1 MQEKAGV
8 IVKNR
13 HFLYFE
19 YSGNYAKKKTKC
31 VDSLQQGAELIDS
44 THGRETEL
52 ALGFAITSCL
62 IFSGYVCVSSKD
74 FTVCLCAL
82 VGCASCGG
90 DGLAAGLC
98 GWLSRPSW
106 VSLSPHLLFF
116 WFCFSFHFNFLTY
129 FLRL

>member
-1 MQEKAGV
+1 M
-8 IVKNR
+8 KNR
-13 HFLYFE
+13 SFLYFE
-19 YSGNYAKKKTKC
+19 SSGNYAKKKTKC
-31 VDSLQQGAELIDS
+31 VDSLQQGAELVDS

-52 ALGFAITSCL
+52 ALGFAILSCI

-90 DGLAAGLC
+90 DGLASGLC
-98 GWLSRPSW
+98 GWLSLPSW

-116 WFCFSFHFNFLTY
+116 CFCFSFHFNFLTY